1 MDTLEKN
8 VAALRQRLDEA
19 AKGRPYTLLAATKT
33 QPAETINRLVD
44 LGIYDYGENRVQEWM
59 EKCEKIDPRLRYHH
73 IGRLQRNKIKYII
86 RKIRIQQ
93 MKFLCHIFRVEM
105 K

>member
-44 LGIYDYGENRVQEWM
+44 LGIYDYGENRVQ
-59 EKCEKIDPRLRYHH
+59 
-73 IGRLQRNKIKYII
+73 
-86 RKIRIQQ
+86 
-93 MKFLCHIFRVEM
+93 
-105 K
+105 